1 MQAINKNHSKKMKKQ
16 LWIMVKQFLLYLFLD
31 QVLLGLYII
40 AIVIA
45 AIAKGV
51 RPESVLE
58 TIESSNSFIYVMVF
72 CYLLT
77 IAIFLGK
84 RYVKLKLGHLAKSNL
99 WKTILFALLIA
110 WGWMFVEVALLELT
124 GFDKLFP
131 DEEEGFTTIG
141 KIMTSSLGMI
151 AISIFGPITEEIAFR
166 GVVLGGLLRM
176 RCNPWVAII
185 ISALVFSI
193 CHGTYTQ
200 LIGTTVFGIICGWLY
215 WRTKSLWPSIIAHVT
230 NNTTACILL
239 MIEDDPE
246 AELSKLTCIL
256 FLVCFTPLLV
266 IGIRWFHQEHFKQ

>member
-1 MQAINKNHSKKMKKQ
+1 
-16 LWIMVKQFLLYLFLD
+16 MVKQFLLYLFLD

-45 AIAKGV
+45 AAAKGAHP
-51 RPESVLE
+51 PENVLD
-58 TIESSNSFIYVMVF
+58 TIESSNSFIYVIIV
-72 CYLLT
+72 CNLLT

-84 RYVKLKLGHLAKSNL
+84 RYVKLKQGHLAKSNL
-99 WKTILFALLIA
+99 WKTVIFALLIA
-110 WGWMFVEVALLELT
+110 WGWMFVELALLELT

-131 DEEEGFTTIG
+131 NEEEGFTTIG
-141 KIMTSSLGMI
+141 NIMAGPLGII
-151 AISIFGPITEEIAFR
+151 AVGILGPITEEIAFR
-166 GVVLGGLLRM
+166 GVVMGGLLRI
-176 RCNPWVAII
+176 RCKPWVAII
-185 ISALVFSI
+185 ISAFVFSI

-215 WRTKSLWPSIIAHVT
+215 WRTKSLWPSIIAHVA

-239 MIEDDPE
+239 LFEDDPE

-266 IGIRWFHQEHFKQ
+266 IGIRWFNQEHFKQ